1 MNSGQLLP
9 LLRNL
14 YSKHPDML
22 LLAPWHLQWVL
33 YALGYTEDLGDEA
46 EIAAAAEV
54 ARTDWPE
61 WRAA

>member
-1 MNSGQLLP
+1 MNAPQLLP
-9 LLRNL
+9 LLRDL

-33 YALGYTEDLGDEA
+33 FSLGYTEDLEDEG

-54 ARTDWPE
+54 ARTDWTG
-61 WRAA
+61 RAA